1 MSKAVVW
8 ARTRGRVALGRPR
21 RSLAPLAVV
30 TVAAMVFA
38 VLLILVRLRWP
49 PLESAAHGAAARIN
63 HLIAG
68 DRTLVTVVKAVTWL
82 GSDGVLWTV
91 IGAAAIG
98 LALRRRWRLAI
109 YMLVTGAGGLGLGPV
124 LQLRARPPRPMGA
137 PPLSPRTGHTFPTGH
152 RPGSIV
158 RSSPALL
165 VFRPAA
171 GIAVAWLLTLGL
183 LVGGGEL
190 VTRHGNGNVLGD
202 RTVPHWLASHRTPG
216 LTRWSLILTAAG
228 GTQAI
233 LIVSLATCAVFLAVT
248 RRLRP
253 VIYLATLLCGPL
265 GPFLVR

>member
-49 PLESAAHGAAARIN
+49 PLESADHGAAARIN

-109 YMLVTGAGGLGLGPV
+109 YMLVTGAGGLVLDPV
-124 LQLRARPPRPMGA
+124 LKMLARRPC
-137 PPLSPRTGHTFPTGH
+137 P
-152 RPGSIV
+152 
-158 RSSPALL
+158 
-165 VFRPAA
+165 
-171 GIAVAWLLTLGL
+171 
-183 LVGGGEL
+183 VGGHPIA
-190 VTRHGNGNVLGD
+190 HGPRNS
-202 RTVPHWLASHRTPG
+202 VP
-216 LTRWSLILTAAG
+216 
-228 GTQAI
+228 
-233 LIVSLATCAVFLAVT
+233 
-248 RRLRP
+248 RLH
-253 VIYLATLLCGPL
+253 PL
-265 GPFLVR
+265 R

>member
-49 PLESAAHGAAARIN
+49 PLESADHGAAARIN

-82 GSDGVLWTV
+82 GSDGGLWTV

-109 YMLVTGAGGLGLGPV
+109 YMPVTGAGALGLDPGPKW
-124 LQLRARPPRPMGA
+124 RAGRPLPVVGD
-137 PPLSPRTGHTFPTGH
+137 PL
-152 RPGSIV
+152 
-158 RSSPALL
+158 
-165 VFRPAA
+165 
-171 GIAVAWLLTLGL
+171 
-183 LVGGGEL
+183 
-190 VTRHGNGNVLGD
+190 
-202 RTVPHWLASHRTPG
+202 TPG
-216 LTRWSLILTAAG
+216 TG
-228 GTQAI
+228 K
-233 LIVSLATCAVFLAVT
+233 
-248 RRLRP
+248 P
-253 VIYLATLLCGPL
+253 VP
-265 GPFLVR
+265 